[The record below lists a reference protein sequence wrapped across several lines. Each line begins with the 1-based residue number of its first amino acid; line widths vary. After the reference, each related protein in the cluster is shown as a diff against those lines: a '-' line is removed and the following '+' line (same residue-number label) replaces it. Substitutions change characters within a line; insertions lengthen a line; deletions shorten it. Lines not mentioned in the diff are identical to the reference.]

1 MSRFRAQL
9 TSRENLVW
17 AWQKAKRLYDSADG
31 PVDWGAISAFEL
43 DLEGQLEAIA
53 KDLTDLK
60 YRLTPLILLPQPK
73 KPDDEGNPRLRQS
86 FHVAV
91 RDQVAWL
98 ALVNVIGPT
107 LDAKIPPW
115 VYGHRLYK
123 AAWFEEEEN
132 QEPRLALGPY
142 RHSTGALYRK
152 FKHSWPLFRRHISL
166 TARRMV
172 NAIPHEEQ
180 LDPSERSALNYED
193 SPIYLSP
200 LHWPAEA
207 GPQLHYASIDLE
219 KFYPSIEKR
228 AILTGLRR
236 YLPGYAND
244 PWLSRVIERL
254 LDFKISRHGSTLLGQ
269 KIVEPLTKP
278 GSLSGV
284 PTGLMTAGFLSNVA
298 MLRLDRLAARLV
310 RRDPSIAQFR
320 FVDDHA
326 LLAYDFGRLCDW
338 VRWYEAML
346 ARMGIGP
353 RISAT
358 KFDPPE
364 MAGAYAAAAGSA
376 EHEAAREKSKIDGR
390 HPSALMTKTLAL
402 VSELAGADFDTLSA
416 QSKGERLNELEWL
429 LLADLPDREIR
440 RDTRAAFAAGRIASL
455 VPIATTPSMDLLHAA
470 RVLARLEQQL
480 KDLKDPNDKAR
491 EALTERRDQQRDLV
505 GIYRQM
511 ERSAYSKRV
520 DHYFKLMQQAL
531 LDHPD
536 KPRLFIRVLD
546 YCRATGHSGTGFI
559 LKWLWSHEGTPLE
572 PLAAYLRTLAIQT
585 IARHATTAARDFRD
599 DRLLA
604 RQRSAAVYYLAS
616 LVVPDTRKLLKATL
630 DASDPADAAMT
641 FAAKALR
648 AGIAF
653 AADATQVRA
662 VSSKLRQGM
671 EALRD
676 EIGAIPLNS
685 PSADWARLTGHPLG
699 VWSHWLEGRAS
710 AYRLE
715 PSKVWRRTRVALDPT
730 LQQDWRALRKG
741 LPLLS
746 LDQLGVTNARDLTAF
761 KPSDA
766 GLVLEALPFS
776 PTFDLAARPREPR
789 VAKQLRRHL
798 EEISRRDGLV
808 SLESWVGRLS
818 VDGAGPHDPRRSE
831 WTALEVL
838 RQLLAAIVT
847 FPGIE
852 ATALDNLHPSNI
864 LIPKPWLDPPPAGQ
878 SRGWTW
884 ETWRHAVRSPKRSVT
899 VVRHPVLDY
908 RRRSLRDD
916 AIPSSSRDWQSRLR
930 GCGLLLVGLL
940 AQDFRLP
947 VLWNVRGLERDVA
960 GFVRAALEETP
971 ASSKT
976 HAIIEAALLPRSN
989 ETALMRF
996 EPEMFFGDRS
1006 ARTIQ
1011 EINDTRMDP
1020 PIITGVEELLQAIVD
1035 AQATLETRQISIL
1048 DHAPRQLIPMN
1059 VLQLIGAAVEM
1070 PDAEVDV

>member
-1 MSRFRAQL
+1 MSRFREQL

-31 PVDWGAISAFEL
+31 PVDWGAITAFEL
-43 DLEGQLEAIA
+43 DLERQLDAIA
-53 KDLTDLK
+53 KDFTDLK

-98 ALVNVIGPT
+98 ALVNVVGPT

-132 QEPRLALGPY
+132 QEPRLTLGPY

-200 LHWPAEA
+200 LHWPAKA
-207 GPQLHYASIDLE
+207 GPQLHYVSIDLE
-219 KFYPSIEKR
+219 KFYPSIER
-228 AILTGLRR
+228 HAILTGLRR
-236 YLPGYAND
+236 YLPGYSND
-244 PWLSRVIERL
+244 PWLSQLVERL
-254 LDFKISRHGSTLLGQ
+254 LDFRVSRHGSTLLGH
-269 KIVEPLTKP
+269 KIVQPLTKP

-284 PTGLMTAGFLSNVA
+284 PTGLMAAGFLSNVA
-298 MLRLDRLAARLV
+298 MLRLDRLAARRV
-310 RRDPSIAQFR
+310 RRDSSIAQFR

-326 LLAYDFGRLCDW
+326 LLAYDFDRLCAW

-358 KFDPPE
+358 KFDPLE
-364 MAGAYAAAAGSA
+364 MADAYTADAGSA
-376 EHEAAREKSKIDGR
+376 EHQAAREKSKIDGR

-440 RDTRAAFAAGRIASL
+440 SDTRAAFAAGRIANL
-455 VPIATTPSMDLLHAA
+455 VPIAATPSMDLLHAV
-470 RVLARLEQQL
+470 RLLALLEQQL
-480 KDLKDPNDKAR
+480 KDLKGSNDKAK
-491 EALTERRDQQRDLV
+491 EALTERRDEQRDLV
-505 GIYRQM
+505 GIYSQL
-511 ERSAYSKRV
+511 ERNAYTKRV
-520 DHYFKLMQQAL
+520 DHYFKLMLQAL

-546 YCRATGHSGTGFI
+546 YCRATGHSGTGSI
-559 LKWLWSHEGTPLE
+559 LKWLWSHEDAPLR

-585 IARHATTAARDFRD
+585 IARHAATAGRDFRD
-599 DRLLA
+599 GRLLA
-604 RQRSAAVYYLAS
+604 RQRLSAVYYLIS
-616 LVVPDTRKLLKATL
+616 LGAPDTRKLLKATL
-630 DASDPADAAMT
+630 DAAGPADAAMT
-641 FAAKALR
+641 CAAEALR

-662 VSSKLRQGM
+662 ASSKLRQGM
-671 EALRD
+671 ETLRD
-676 EIGAIPLNS
+676 EIGAIPLNA
-685 PSADWARLTGHPLG
+685 PSSDWARLTRYPLG
-699 VWSHWLEGRAS
+699 VWTHWLEGRS
-710 AYRLE
+710 STYRLE
-715 PSKVWRRTRVALDPT
+715 PSKVWRRTLSALNAT
-730 LQQDWRALRKG
+730 IEQDWHALRKG
-741 LPLLS
+741 LPMLNF
-746 LDQLGVTNARDLTAF
+746 DQLGVTDARDLTGL

-766 GLVLEALPFS
+766 GLVLEALRS
-776 PTFDLAARPREPR
+776 NPTFDLSARPREPQ

-798 EEISRRDGLV
+798 AELSRRDGFV
-808 SLESWVGRLS
+808 SLESWVVRLRA
-818 VDGAGPHDPRRSE
+818 DGAGPHDPRRSE

-864 LIPKPWLDPPPAGQ
+864 LIPKVWLDRPPPGQ

-899 VVRHPVLDY
+899 VVRNPVLDY
-908 RRRSLRDD
+908 RRRSPRDD
-916 AIPSSSRDWQSRLR
+916 AIPSSNRDWQSRLR
-930 GCGLLLVGLL
+930 GSGLLLVGLL

-947 VLWNVRGLERDVA
+947 VLWNVRGLERNVS
-960 GFVRAALEETP
+960 GFVRAVLEETP

-989 ETALMRF
+989 ETALMRL
-996 EPEMFFGDRS
+996 EPWVFFGDRTV
-1006 ARTIQ
+1006 RT
-1011 EINDTRMDP
+1011 INDTRTDP
-1020 PIITGVEELLQAIVD
+1020 PLITGIEELLQAIVD
-1035 AQATLETRQISIL
+1035 AQATLESRQISVL

-1070 PDAEVDV
+1070 PEAEVDE

>member
-1 MSRFRAQL
+1 MNRIREQL

-31 PVDWGAISAFEL
+31 PVDWGAITAFEL
-43 DLEGQLEAIA
+43 DLERQLDAIA
-53 KDLTDLK
+53 KDFTNLK

-73 KPDDEGNPRLRQS
+73 KPDDDGNPRLRQS

-193 SPIYLSP
+193 SPVYLSP
-200 LHWPAEA
+200 VHWPAKA
-207 GPQLHYASIDLE
+207 GPQLHYVSIDLE

-228 AILTGLRR
+228 AIFTGLRR
-236 YLPGYAND
+236 YLPDYSND
-244 PWLSRVIERL
+244 PWLSCLVERL
-254 LDFKISRHGSTLLGQ
+254 LDFKVSGYGSTLLGDE
-269 KIVEPLTKP
+269 IVQPKTKP
-278 GSLSGV
+278 GSLSGI

-298 MLRLDRLAARLV
+298 MLRLDRLAARQV

-326 LLAYDFGRLCDW
+326 LLAYDFDRLCAW
-338 VRWYEAML
+338 IRWYEAML

-358 KFDPPE
+358 KFDPQE
-364 MAGAYAAAAGSA
+364 MARAYAADAGPA

-429 LLADLPDREIR
+429 LLADLPNREIR
-440 RDTRAAFAAGRIASL
+440 SDTRAAFAAGRIASL
-455 VPIATTPSMDLLHAA
+455 VPVAATPSVDLLHAA
-470 RVLARLEQQL
+470 RLLAQLDQQL
-480 KDLKDPNDKAR
+480 RNLKDPDDKTR
-491 EALTERRDQQRDLV
+491 EALTERRDRQRDLV
-505 GIYRQM
+505 GIYGQI
-511 ERSAYSKRV
+511 ERNAYTKWV
-520 DHYFKLMQQAL
+520 DHYFKLMNQAL

-536 KPRLFIRVLD
+536 KPRLFIRLLD
-546 YCRATGHSGTGFI
+546 YCRVTGHSGTGSI
-559 LKWLWSHEGTPLE
+559 LKWLWSHEDAPLR

-585 IARHATTAARDFRD
+585 IARHATTAAKDFRD
-599 DRLLA
+599 ERLLA
-604 RQRSAAVYYLAS
+604 RQRLSAVHYLIS
-616 LVVPDTRKLLKATL
+616 LGVPDTRKLLKATV
-630 DASDPADAAMT
+630 DAAGPADAAMT
-641 FAAKALR
+641 FATEALR

-662 VSSKLRQGM
+662 ESSKLRQGM
-671 EALRD
+671 AVLRD
-676 EIGAIPLNS
+676 EIGAIPLDA
-685 PSADWARLTGHPLG
+685 PSADWVRLTRHPLG

-710 AYRLE
+710 TYRLE
-715 PSKVWRRTRVALDPT
+715 PSKVWRRTLVALDPT
-730 LQQDWRALRKG
+730 TEQDWRVLRKG
-741 LPLLS
+741 LPILKLK
-746 LDQLGVTNARDLTAF
+746 QLGITDASDLAVF

-766 GLVLEALPFS
+766 GLVLDALRS
-776 PTFDLAARPREPR
+776 DPTFDLSARPREPR

-798 EEISRRDGLV
+798 AEIRRREGFV
-808 SLESWVGRLS
+808 SLESWVIRLS
-818 VDGAGPHDPRRSE
+818 EDGAGQHDPRRSE

-847 FPGIE
+847 FPGLE
-852 ATALDNLHPSNI
+852 ATVLDSLHPSNI
-864 LIPKPWLDPPPAGQ
+864 LLPKAWLDPPPTGQ
-878 SRGWTW
+878 SPRWTW
-884 ETWRHAVRSPKRSVT
+884 ETWRHAVRSPKRSAT

-916 AIPSSSRDWQSRLR
+916 AILDSSRDWQSRLR
-930 GCGLLLVGLL
+930 GCGLLLIGLL

-947 VLWNVRGLERDVA
+947 VLWNIRGLERDIA
-960 GFVRAALEETP
+960 GFVRAVLEETP
-971 ASSKT
+971 TSSKT

-989 ETALMRF
+989 ETALMRL
-996 EPEMFFGDRS
+996 EPWVFFGDR
-1006 ARTIQ
+1006 TFQ
-1011 EINDTRMDP
+1011 TINDTRMDP
-1020 PIITGVEELLQAIVD
+1020 PIITGVEDLLKAVIE
-1035 AQATLETRQISIL
+1035 AQTTLESRQISVL

-1070 PDAEVDV
+1070 PDTEVDV

>member
-1 MSRFRAQL
+1 MSRFREPL

-43 DLEGQLEAIA
+43 DLERQLDAIA
-53 KDLTDLK
+53 KDFTDLN

-73 KPDDEGNPRLRQS
+73 KPDDKGNPRLRQS

-98 ALVNVIGPT
+98 ALANVIGPT
-107 LDAKIPPW
+107 LDSKIPPW

-123 AAWFEEEEN
+123 AAWFEEEDN

-180 LDPSERSALNYED
+180 LDPSELSALRYED
-193 SPIYLSP
+193 SPIYLNP
-200 LHWPAEA
+200 QHWPGAA
-207 GPQLHYASIDLE
+207 GPQLHYVSIDLE
-219 KFYPSIEKR
+219 RFYPSIEKR

-236 YLPGYAND
+236 YLPDYAND
-244 PWLSRVIERL
+244 PWLSRLLERL
-254 LDFKISRHGSTLLGQ
+254 LDFKVSPLGSALLGQ
-269 KIVEPLTKP
+269 EIVQPLTKP

-298 MLRLDRLAARLV
+298 MLRLDRLAARQV
-310 RRDPSIAQFR
+310 ARDPTIAQFR

-326 LLAYDFGRLCDW
+326 LLAYDFDRLCQW

-346 ARMGIGP
+346 ARMAIGP
-353 RISAT
+353 KISAK

-364 MAGAYAAAAGSA
+364 MADAYAAAGSV
-376 EHEAAREKSKIDGR
+376 EHETAREKSKIDGR

-440 RDTRAAFAAGRIASL
+440 SDTRAAFAAGRIASL
-455 VPIATTPSMDLLHAA
+455 VPIATTPSMDLLHEA
-470 RVLARLEQQL
+470 RVLARLDQQL
-480 KDLKDPNDKAR
+480 KDLKDSNDKVR
-491 EALTERRDQQRDLV
+491 EALTERRDRQRNLV

-511 ERSAYSKRV
+511 ERNAYSKRV

-546 YCRATGHSGTGFI
+546 YCRTTGHSGTGFI
-559 LKWLWSHEGTPLE
+559 LKWLWSHEDAPLK

-585 IARHATTAARDFRD
+585 IASHATTAARDFRD

-616 LVVPDTRKLLKATL
+616 LVAPGTRKLIKATL
-630 DASDPADAAMT
+630 DAAGPADAAMT
-641 FAAKALR
+641 FAAEALR
-648 AGIAF
+648 AAIAF
-653 AADATQVRA
+653 AADAIQARA

-676 EIGAIPLNS
+676 EIGAIPLDA
-685 PSADWARLTGHPLG
+685 PSADWARLTRHSLG
-699 VWSHWLEGRAS
+699 VWSHWLEGRPPTD
-710 AYRLE
+710 RRE
-715 PSKVWRRTRVALDPT
+715 PSKVWRRTLVALDPAFA
-730 LQQDWRALRKG
+730 QDWRALRKG
-741 LPLLS
+741 LPS
-746 LDQLGVTNARDLTAF
+746 LNLNRLGLTDARDLRVF

-766 GLVLEALPFS
+766 GLILEALRSDPM
-776 PTFDLAARPREPR
+776 FDLTAHAHEPR

-798 EEISRRDGLV
+798 AELGRRDEFV
-808 SLESWVGRLS
+808 SLESWIVRLS
-818 VDGAGPHDPRRSE
+818 ADSTGPHDPRRSE

-838 RQLLAAIVT
+838 RQLLAAIGT
-847 FPGIE
+847 FPGPE
-852 ATALDNLHPSNI
+852 ATVLDNLHPSNI
-864 LIPKPWLDPPPAGQ
+864 LIPKAWLDPPPPGQ
-878 SRGWTW
+878 SPDWTW
-884 ETWRHAVRSPKRSVT
+884 DTWRYAVRTPKRSVA
-899 VVRHPVLDY
+899 VVRNPVLDY
-908 RRRSLRDD
+908 RRRSLRDE
-916 AIPSSSRDWQSRLR
+916 AVLSASRDWQSRLR

-960 GFVRAALEETP
+960 GFVRAMLEEVP

-996 EPEMFFGDRS
+996 DPWVFFGDR
-1006 ARTIQ
+1006 TVQ
-1011 EINDTRMDP
+1011 TINDTRMDP
-1020 PIITGVEELLQAIVD
+1020 PMITGVDELLKAIMD
-1035 AQATLETRQISIL
+1035 AQATLEARQISVL
-1048 DHAPRQLIPMN
+1048 DHAPRQLIPLN
-1059 VLQLIGAAVEM
+1059 VLQLVGAAVEM